1 VVYVEEEDRSRF
13 LRASPLPQLEPWTK
27 SILEADGAPIRLM
40 SLPPFSEQAYVGP
53 GWPVSVPRLD
63 ILEIRKHQKTT
74 TLQITPG
81 GMARDVF
88 MEMQASTPISG
99 MTLNGMKGVDALKPN
114 VWTIIH
120 WHAPRQPLVIFF
132 NSQVGTTF
140 KIRYDEVLDGWPS
153 DAPPLQKLP
162 DDAMAWDNSGST
174 VIVGATRYR
183 W

>member
-1 VVYVEEEDRSRF
+1 
-13 LRASPLPQLEPWTK
+13 
-27 SILEADGAPIRLM
+27 
-40 SLPPFSEQAYVGP
+40 
-53 GWPVSVPRLD
+53 
-63 ILEIRKHQKTT
+63 
-74 TLQITPG
+74 
-81 GMARDVF
+81 
-88 MEMQASTPISG
+88 
-99 MTLNGMKGVDALKPN
+99 
-114 VWTIIH
+114 
-120 WHAPRQPLVIFF
+120 QPLVIFF